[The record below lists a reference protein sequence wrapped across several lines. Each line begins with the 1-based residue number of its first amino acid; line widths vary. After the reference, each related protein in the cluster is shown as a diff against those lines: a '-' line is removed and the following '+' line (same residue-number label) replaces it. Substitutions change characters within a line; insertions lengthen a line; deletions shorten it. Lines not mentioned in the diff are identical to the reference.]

1 MFVTNH
7 SHSFCGSRCNQIR
20 VSNLC
25 ESISCSFCKR
35 LRECP
40 ILQFLE
46 LCHYSVSKEMKQD
59 CGAESLS
66 HVTSSSLPCSISSFT
81 LTLMNTCPPLI
92 ISVILCQKVGHRS
105 NGISFFERMNILLS
119 NKYAFILDVIVHKML
134 ESITIQSRKSISFSI
149 TKLSIVHSIPHM
161 DSKCSSNTFNTGKI
175 EVSAFRGFFCFW
187 SMTVF

>member
-46 LCHYSVSKEMKQD
+46 LCHYICIQGNETRLWRGISQPCDKLIIAMLYFLFYLDAYEH
-59 CGAESLS
+59 LS
-66 HVTSSSLPCSISSFT
+66 
-81 LTLMNTCPPLI
+81 PLI

-119 NKYAFILDVIVHKML
+119 NKYAIILDVIVHKML